1 MNQYEEIESLSDSQ
15 QKQLL
20 RKAKHLEQVKKG
32 KGKLYKTPKDRQ
44 IGWINKSHTF
54 ALDTLSKAVIT
65 KRISPK
71 QQPQKNVGKSSEIFF
86 TEKTK
91 NDDGDAYMNLVTSHN
106 SHGIISTRTNECMPL
121 ATMVDV
127 KMIERSPSRIE
138 LSDNEQRKLIKLL
151 EGIDS
156 LMPYDDRDVS
166 DNDSGPQEINEDV
179 INLTKT
185 NNNA

>member
-1 MNQYEEIESLSDSQ
+1 
-15 QKQLL
+15 
-20 RKAKHLEQVKKG
+20 
-32 KGKLYKTPKDRQ
+32 
-44 IGWINKSHTF
+44 
-54 ALDTLSKAVIT
+54 
-65 KRISPK
+65 
-71 QQPQKNVGKSSEIFF
+71 
-86 TEKTK
+86 
-91 NDDGDAYMNLVTSHN
+91 MNLVTSHN